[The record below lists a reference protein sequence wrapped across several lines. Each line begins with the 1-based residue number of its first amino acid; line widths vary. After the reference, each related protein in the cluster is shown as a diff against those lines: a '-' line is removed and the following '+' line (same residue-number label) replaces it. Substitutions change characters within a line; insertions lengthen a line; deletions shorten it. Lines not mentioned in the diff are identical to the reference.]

1 MTRDQ
6 AIIAVAALRS
16 GEYVQRHGTLGEYN
30 SYRNCCIG
38 VAAKANGCPI
48 FYVTS
53 EAASY
58 IELTDDQKKEWIDWN
73 DEQLLNFDQIADRI
87 EIQWGLK

>member
-16 GEYVQRHGTLGEYN
+16 GEYVQRRDCIGDYWSN
-30 SYRNCCIG
+30 SHCCIG
-38 VAAKANGCPI
+38 VAAKANGCPA
-48 FYVTS
+48 FYVTMN
-53 EAASY
+53 AANF
-58 IELTDDQKKEWIDWN
+58 IELTDYQKQEWIDWN
-73 DEQLLNFDQIADRI
+73 DKQLLSFNEIADRI